1 MFEQSR
7 FTQFITD
14 FQSIFWGLGI
24 IWSGIGSFRF
34 PSPIDNFYLISFVC
48 FIGLYILVFPYLLM
62 NLRRALISINMISL
76 IPPVFLI
83 DSKIQ
88 SWLHI
93 FYLLGFI
100 FFLTID
106 LFVFISTYVSKKT
119 SNS

>member
-1 MFEQSR
+1 MSEQSR
-7 FTQFITD
+7 FAQFITD
-14 FQSIFWGLGI
+14 FQSIFWSLGI
-24 IWSGIGSFRF
+24 IWSGIGFLKFS
-34 PSPIDNFYLISFVC
+34 SPINNFYLISFVC
-48 FIGLYILVFPYLLM
+48 FIGLFSLASPHVLVNF
-62 NLRRALISINMISL
+62 RRALISINMISL